1 MINQEY
7 FLNLLQQYWPYLFFI
22 LVAILVALVFYFLI
36 GSLLELIYDSLVKR
50 NAEATDI
57 YGLFLNSFVALVYLI
72 IIKYWGEYIIKNY
85 RVDTLVILFMS
96 LAWCLS
102 IISINEKF
110 TSTEKFQ
117 MIVLIACLSGFTIWW
132 MWSWLPALYMW
143 ALVTFFFYV
152 RLKNN

>member
-7 FLNLLQQYWPYLFFI
+7 FLNLLQEYWPYLFFI
-22 LVAILVALVFYFLI
+22 LGAIFVALIFYFLI
-36 GSLLELIYDSLVKR
+36 GSLIELIYDTLVKR

-57 YGLFLNSFVALVYLI
+57 YGLFLNAFVALVYLV
-72 IIKYWGEYIIKNY
+72 IIKYWGDYIIRHY
-85 RVDTLVILFMS
+85 PVDTLVILFMS

-102 IISINEKF
+102 IVSINEKF

-117 MIVLIACLSGFTIWW
+117 MIVLLACLSGFTIWW

-143 ALVTFFFYV
+143 SLITFFFYV